1 MACVRYNI
9 SCPQGAVGGEC
20 TFEIQC
26 CGDLVGRYTTYTVNQ
41 NTLGEVCVET
51 DIDPRPRPCKSR
63 FNIR

>member
-26 CGDLVGRYTTYTVNQ
+26 CSDWFDS
-41 NTLGEVCVET
+41 E
-51 DIDPRPRPCKSR
+51 DD
-63 FNIR
+63 